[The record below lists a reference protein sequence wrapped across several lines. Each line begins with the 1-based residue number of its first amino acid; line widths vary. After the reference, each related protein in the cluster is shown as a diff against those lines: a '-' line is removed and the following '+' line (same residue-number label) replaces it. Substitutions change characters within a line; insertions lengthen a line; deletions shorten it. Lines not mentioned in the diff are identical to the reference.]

1 MDSPPE
7 GLEGVSAHL
16 AEVAHTLEVL
26 RGRLHADTPAAVV
39 EAVVR
44 ETVDKVDDTR
54 WASITVLRHGRFTSL
69 AATGETARRTDALQ
83 YEVEA
88 GPCVDAVLDGSV
100 HICQDLAHDPR
111 WPAFGTRAAG
121 ELGVRGVLSYRL
133 NLVGEPEVVAALNCY
148 SAVPHAF
155 SEEALWAGTM
165 LATHC
170 SLAVSVALS
179 QQRSEH
185 LERAVRSN
193 REIGTA
199 VGVLMAQHKVTR
211 EQAFDLLRLAS
222 QDTNRKLAEIATEVV
237 DTGVLPLPRRPGG
250 RPRSGPASSA

>member
-1 MDSPPE
+1 MDSPPA
-7 GLEGVSAHL
+7 GLEGAGGHL

-54 WASITVLRHGRFTSL
+54 WASITVLRSGRFNSL
-69 AATGETARRTDALQ
+69 AATAETARRADAIQ
-83 YEVEA
+83 HEA
-88 GPCVDAVLDGSV
+88 ASGPCVDAALDGSV
-100 HICQDLAHDPR
+100 HICQDLASDPR
-111 WPAFGTRAAG
+111 WPVFGSRAVD
-121 ELGVRGVLSYRL
+121 ELGVRSVLSYRL
-133 NLVGEPEVVAALNCY
+133 NLVGEPQVLAALNCY
-148 SAVPHAF
+148 SGTPHSF
-155 SEEALWAGTM
+155 DEEALWAGTM

-179 QQRSEH
+179 RDRAEH

-222 QDTNRKLAEIATEVV
+222 QDANRKLAEIATEVV
-237 DTGVLPLPRRPGG
+237 DTGVLPLPRRPG
-250 RPRSGPASSA
+250 RRSGGSTP